1 MLASKGYS
9 GLAGAAIL
17 CDARGILKR
26 TKRFAIIGN
35 AGSGKSTLAW
45 QLAGEMDLALLDL
58 DIVAWEP
65 DRIAVPRPDA
75 AAAADVHAFCR
86 TYPRWVLEG
95 CYPGL
100 IAEALKY
107 RPHLLLLDPGL
118 DQCLANC
125 RARPWEP
132 HKYRSRAEQDRKLGM
147 LMAWV
152 EGYYHRD
159 GDISLA
165 AHEALFE
172 AYRGPKQRLSRL
184 PGPDFRPRGIS

>member
-1 MLASKGYS
+1 MAA
-9 GLAGAAIL
+9 AGIL
-17 CDARGILKR
+17 CDPLGILIR
-26 TKRFAIIGN
+26 TNRFAILGN

-45 QLAGEMDLALLDL
+45 QLAGELDLALLDL

-65 DRIAVPRPDA
+65 DRVAVPRSHA
-75 AAAADVHAFCR
+75 VAAADVNAFCR
-86 TYPRWVLEG
+86 SYPQWVLEG
-95 CYPGL
+95 CYPEL
-100 IAEALKY
+100 IATALNF
-107 RPHLLLLDPGL
+107 RPHLLLLDPGM

-147 LMAWV
+147 LLAWV

-159 GDISLA
+159 GDMSLA
-165 AHEALFE
+165 SHEALFE

-184 PGPDFRPRGIS
+184 PGPDFRPRPQDIQ

>member
-1 MLASKGYS
+1 MLASEGYS
-9 GLAGAAIL
+9 GLAPARIL
-17 CDARGILKR
+17 CDARRIVKPIPR
-26 TKRFAIIGN
+26 YAIIGN

-65 DRIAVPRPDA
+65 DRVAVPRQPRVA
-75 AAAADVHAFCR
+75 RADVNAFCR
-86 TYPRWVLEG
+86 SYPEWVVEG

-100 IAEALKY
+100 IASALNY

-118 DQCLANC
+118 DQCIANC

-147 LMAWV
+147 LLAWV
-152 EGYYHRD
+152 EGYYHRS
-159 GDISLA
+159 GDISLD

-184 PGPDFRPRGIS
+184 PGPDFRPRA

>member
-1 MLASKGYS
+1 M
-9 GLAGAAIL
+9 
-17 CDARGILKR
+17 KR
-26 TKRFAIIGN
+26 TNRFAIIGN

-65 DRIAVPRPDA
+65 ERIAVPRSRADA
-75 AAAADVHAFCR
+75 DADVHGFCR
-86 TYPRWVLEG
+86 SYPEWVLEG
-95 CYPGL
+95 CYTGL
-100 IAEALKY
+100 IATALHY
-107 RPHLLLLDPGL
+107 RPMLLLLDPGL
-118 DQCLANC
+118 DQCIANC

-147 LMAWV
+147 LLAWV

-184 PGPDFRPRGIS
+184 PGPDFQPRPIQ

>member
-1 MLASKGYS
+1 V
-9 GLAGAAIL
+9 
-17 CDARGILKR
+17 CDARAIVKR
-26 TKRFAIIGN
+26 LNRFSIIGN

-45 QLAGEMDLALLDL
+45 QLAGQRNLALLDL

-65 DRIAVPRPDA
+65 ERVAVPRPFPV
-75 AAAADVHAFCR
+75 AAADVRDFCR
-86 TYPRWVLEG
+86 AYPEWVVEG

-100 IAEALKY
+100 IDVALDF
-107 RPHLLLLDPGL
+107 RPLLLLLDPGL
-118 DQCLANC
+118 DQCVANC

-147 LMAWV
+147 LLAWV

-159 GDISLA
+159 GDISLQ
-165 AHEALFE
+165 AHEALFA

-184 PGPDFRPRGIS
+184 PGPQFQPRA

>member
-1 MLASKGYS
+1 M
-9 GLAGAAIL
+9 AGAGIL

-26 TKRFAIIGN
+26 TNRFAIIGN

-65 DRIAVPRPDA
+65 ERVAVPRPPD
-75 AAAADVHAFCR
+75 AAAADVHNFCR
-86 TYPRWVLEG
+86 SYPQWVLEG
-95 CYPGL
+95 CYPEL
-100 IAEALKY
+100 IATALNY
-107 RPHLLLLDPGL
+107 RPHLLLLDPGM

-184 PGPDFRPRGIS
+184 PGPEFRPRAQDIQ